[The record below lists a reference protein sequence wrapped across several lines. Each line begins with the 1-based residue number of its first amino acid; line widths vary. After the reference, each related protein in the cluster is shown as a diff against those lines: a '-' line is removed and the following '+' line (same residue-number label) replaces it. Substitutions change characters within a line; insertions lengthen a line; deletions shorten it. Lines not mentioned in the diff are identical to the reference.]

1 MRKQDRTLAS
11 LRNEPERH
19 AGRIGRRRFL
29 HLAAGA
35 AAWPALPRLAR
46 AQAYPSRPV
55 RIVVGL
61 PAGGG
66 ADIVA
71 RLVGADL
78 SQRLGQQFVVEDR
91 PGAGSSIATEAV
103 AKAPP
108 DGYTLLLAM
117 NSNTIYDTL
126 HPNANYNFLRDI
138 APVAIICAVP
148 FVLLANPSLPAKT
161 VPELIAY
168 AKANPGKINYGSRG
182 IGTLTHVVAELFK
195 MMAGVELV
203 HVPYRDNFLPD
214 LLAGNVQ
221 LGFFA
226 QADTLDYIKAGKL
239 RALAVTTAQRLP
251 ELPDVPTMAEF
262 LPGYEA
268 IGWLGVGAPTGT
280 PASVIEHLNGAI
292 NAAVADPAIR
302 ARLAGLGF
310 VPASMS
316 VGDFAKFIATD
327 TAKWAT
333 VIRTAGIKAE

>member
-1 MRKQDRTLAS
+1 MMHTDDNRRPAHRL
-11 LRNEPERH
+11 
-19 AGRIGRRRFL
+19 GRREFFRS
-29 HLAAGA
+29 AAGA
-35 AAWPALPRLAR
+35 GALAALPRPAR

-55 RIVVGL
+55 RIIVGL

-71 RLVGADL
+71 RLVGANL

-126 HPNANYNFLRDI
+126 HPDANYNFLRDI
-138 APVAIICAVP
+138 APAAMICAVP

-182 IGTLTHVVAELFK
+182 TGTLTHVVAELFK
-195 MMAGVELV
+195 IMTGVDLV

-226 QADTLDYIKAGKL
+226 QADTLDFIKAGKL
-239 RALAVTTAQRLP
+239 RALAVTTAQRLS

-268 IGWLGVGAPTGT
+268 IGWLGIGAPGGT
-280 PASVIEHLNGAI
+280 PSPIVEMLNEAI
-292 NAAVADPAIR
+292 DAAVANPDIR
-302 ARLAGLGF
+302 RRLAALGF
-310 VPASMS
+310 VTSGTMNVA
-316 VGDFAKFIATD
+316 DFQKFVAAD
-327 TAKWAT
+327 ADKWAR